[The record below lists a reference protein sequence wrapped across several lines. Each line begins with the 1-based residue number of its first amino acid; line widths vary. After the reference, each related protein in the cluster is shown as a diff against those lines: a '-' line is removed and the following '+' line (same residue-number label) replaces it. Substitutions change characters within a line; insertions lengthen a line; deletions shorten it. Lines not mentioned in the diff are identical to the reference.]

1 MKLSELKPAPGAK
14 RRKKRVGCGS
24 GSGHGKTSCRG
35 HKGAGQH
42 SAPEFDA
49 RFEGGQMPFYRR
61 IPKRGFQNPTRVEY
75 SVVNLDDLDELGAD
89 NVTIELL
96 LERKLVRRGM
106 PVKVLGRGEIS
117 RPITVTA
124 HAFSESARQ
133 KIEAAGG
140 KVVLLQPEG
149 TEEGK

>member
-1 MKLSELKPAPGAK
+1 VKLSELKPAPGAK
-14 RRKKRVGCGS
+14 RRKKRVGCGPA
-24 GSGHGKTSCRG
+24 SGHGKTSCRG

-61 IPKRGFQNPTRVEY
+61 IPKRGFKNPTRVEY
-75 SVVNLDDLDELGAD
+75 SVVNLDDLAELGTD

-96 LERKLVRRGM
+96 QERKLVRRGM

-140 KVVLLQPEG
+140 KAVLLQPEWTG
-149 TEEGK
+149 EGK

>member
-14 RRKKRVGCGS
+14 RRKKRVGCGP

-75 SVVNLDDLDELGAD
+75 SVVNLDDLAELGAD

-106 PVKVLGRGEIS
+106 PVKVLGRGGIS

-140 KVVLLQPEG
+140 KAVLLQPQG

>member
-1 MKLSELKPAPGAK
+1 MKISDLKPAPGARK
-14 RRKKRVGCGS
+14 RKKRVGCGP

-61 IPKRGFQNPTRVEY
+61 IPKRGFNNPTRVEF
-75 SVVNLDDLDELGAD
+75 SAVNLDDLAKLNED
-89 NVTIELL
+89 NITLELL
-96 LERKLVRRGM
+96 EERRLVRRRM
-106 PVKVLGRGEIS
+106 PVKVLGRGEVS

-124 HAFSESARQ
+124 HAFSNSARQ
-133 KIEAAGG
+133 KIEQAGG
-140 KVVLLQPEG
+140 KVIELKPQNKMKG
-149 TEEGK
+149 N

>member
-14 RRKKRVGCGS
+14 RRKKRVGCGP

-75 SVVNLDDLDELGAD
+75 SVVNLDDLVELGAD

-140 KVVLLQPEG
+140 KAVLLQPEG
-149 TEEGK
+149 TGEGK

>member
-1 MKLSELKPAPGAK
+1 MRLSDLKPALGAK
-14 RRKKRVGCGS
+14 RRKKRVGCGP

-42 SAPEFDA
+42 SAPEFDSS
-49 RFEGGQMPFYRR
+49 FEGGQMPFYRR

-75 SVVNLDDLDELGAD
+75 SVVNLDDLAELGVD

-106 PVKVLGRGEIS
+106 PVKILGRGEIR

-133 KIEAAGG
+133 KIDTLGG
-140 KVVLLQPEG
+140 KAVLLQLQGTGEG
-149 TEEGK
+149 H